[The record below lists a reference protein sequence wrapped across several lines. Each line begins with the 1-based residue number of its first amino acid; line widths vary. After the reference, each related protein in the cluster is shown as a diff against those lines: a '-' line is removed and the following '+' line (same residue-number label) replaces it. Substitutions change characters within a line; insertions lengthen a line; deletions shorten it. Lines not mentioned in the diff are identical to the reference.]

1 MAELRWSKL
10 AVNDL
15 ADIISYIS
23 QDSKENAKVFVAEIL
38 ILLKQVTFPYSGRG
52 VPELNDEIIREK
64 VFNNFA
70 LFTESKIM

>member
-38 ILLKQVTFPYSGRG
+38 ILLKQLTFPYSGR
-52 VPELNDEIIREK
+52 VEPELNDEIIREK

-70 LFTESKIM
+70 LFTELKIM